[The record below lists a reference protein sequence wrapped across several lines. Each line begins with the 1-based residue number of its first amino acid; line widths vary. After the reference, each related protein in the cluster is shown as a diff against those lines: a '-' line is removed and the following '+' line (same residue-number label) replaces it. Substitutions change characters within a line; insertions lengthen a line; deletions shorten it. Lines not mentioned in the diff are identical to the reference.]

1 MIYFVL
7 VALATPSPPID
18 ATMTAQGSFCI
29 DACCPE
35 TAIPKLVFGP
45 DDRFGEGITVMQNN
59 SRLTCSGEFE
69 ATDVRIAGTNT
80 TVADL
85 ISRVA
90 VLEGQAVGR
99 QTMHLSSSS
108 SDGADSDEVIFR
120 SSSHSSS
127 PIFHDYQGVRGD
139 IRYVCNHRNHY
150 PSGLFDSGQVA
161 FYISGVYAPRFRA
174 NNPTFNRTYHG
185 VQGSELFHWL
195 LAGDSGPGDVHEYRL
210 VFNLRYGFECMLEL
224 HHSSYPGP
232 HYG

>member
-45 DDRFGEGITVMQNN
+45 DDRFGEGITVVQNN

-99 QTMHLSSSS
+99 QTMHL
-108 SDGADSDEVIFR
+108 AVLAVMEQIVMR
-120 SSSHSSS
+120 SSSAQARTVHLLSFT
-127 PIFHDYQGVRGD
+127 ITKACEETFGMFAITG
-139 IRYVCNHRNHY
+139 III
-150 PSGLFDSGQVA
+150 QVA
-161 FYISGVYAPRFRA
+161 CLTVVKLHSTSRVYMHQDFV
-174 NNPTFNRTYHG
+174 PTTQPSTGHTMVYKVRSCFT
-185 VQGSELFHWL
+185 GS
-195 LAGDSGPGDVHEYRL
+195 
-210 VFNLRYGFECMLEL
+210 
-224 HHSSYPGP
+224 
-232 HYG
+232 